1 MLFNALVTSSKMLV
15 QASDARNRWMLT
27 GGYESP
33 DATPS
38 TYEPLYAGQ
47 AKGAYSQGAIPPPLC
62 YQLPPRAASRLCWR
76 WGRVVAHVSLD
87 ANRQGQ
93 SEMEKLRSQSDEV
106 Q

>member
-47 AKGAYSQGAIPPPLC
+47 AKGAYSQGAIPPPCAISFLRVLRPAC
-62 YQLPPRAASRLCWR
+62 AGDGGVSWLTYPLMQTGKGRAKWR
-76 WGRVVAHVSLD
+76 
-87 ANRQGQ
+87 N
-93 SEMEKLRSQSDEV
+93 
-106 Q
+106 